1 MKEIF
6 KDKDG
11 VPYDPAKKFGVIQ
24 SEGALIYD
32 NITTSYPLNLPTE
45 YYHDAIKQS
54 MPKNEE
60 KWFIRPHHLE
70 SLTQHKQSIKDG
82 VLNTHY
88 FSHYNQTHGK
98 PVVRDEPAEA
108 IKNIEKVLEELKF
121 EQMQLAGQK
130 DVIKEAEELRKKCER
145 EAYAKF
151 EDLMNQ
157 RAKRDNTNA
166 LMIEAYENVLLRNR
180 RRERDILNKVRHEE
194 YERNRPP
201 ESKWYEFKH
210 NGFNK
215 ELYRNRVALKPNNE
229 NKVYLERLQ
238 DKDIY

>member
-1 MKEIF
+1 M
-6 KDKDG
+6 
-11 VPYDPAKKFGVIQ
+11 
-24 SEGALIYD
+24 
-32 NITTSYPLNLPTE
+32 
-45 YYHDAIKQS
+45 
-54 MPKNEE
+54 
-60 KWFIRPHHLE
+60 
-70 SLTQHKQSIKDG
+70 
-82 VLNTHY
+82 
-88 FSHYNQTHGK
+88 
-98 PVVRDEPAEA
+98 
-108 IKNIEKVLEELKF
+108 
-121 EQMQLAGQK
+121 
-130 DVIKEAEELRKKCER
+130 RKKCER
-145 EAYAKF
+145 EAHAKF

-157 RAKRDNTNA
+157 RAKRENTNA

>member
-1 MKEIF
+1 
-6 KDKDG
+6 
-11 VPYDPAKKFGVIQ
+11 
-24 SEGALIYD
+24 
-32 NITTSYPLNLPTE
+32 
-45 YYHDAIKQS
+45 
-54 MPKNEE
+54 
-60 KWFIRPHHLE
+60 
-70 SLTQHKQSIKDG
+70 
-82 VLNTHY
+82 
-88 FSHYNQTHGK
+88 
-98 PVVRDEPAEA
+98 
-108 IKNIEKVLEELKF
+108 
-121 EQMQLAGQK
+121 
-130 DVIKEAEELRKKCER
+130 
-145 EAYAKF
+145 
-151 EDLMNQ
+151 MNQ